1 MKKILS
7 NCMRS
12 KKGVMIMLGCF
23 LMVMMTLVLIFG
35 TYYTVDTGEVSIV
48 SRFGRVVGVSEPG
61 PHLKVP
67 FIERRDKM
75 VTRDQSYLIDSM
87 SVSTKDMQT
96 ITLKINIQAKVADP
110 MLVYSNFRNNY
121 DTSLIGPR
129 AREII
134 QANVSNYTIEEFISE
149 RQKLSSEI
157 NDSLEKELL
166 VYGIAVRNISILD
179 HDFSPEYDRAIE
191 RKKIAEQEQERV
203 AIENQTALNTAKSR
217 AEIAK
222 ELLTEKK
229 TLLDVNKL
237 EAATLNEYI
246 IMKAFIEKWDGKM
259 PQTVVGNPMDMML
272 KKAVEK

>member
-1 MKKILS
+1 MDFLS
-7 NCMRS
+7 KCMRN
-12 KKGVMIMLGCF
+12 KKGVMFLIGCF
-23 LMVMMTLVLIFG
+23 LMLMMVLVLIFG

-67 FIERRDKM
+67 FVERREIM
-75 VTRDQSYLIDSM
+75 ITRDQSYLIDSM

-96 ITLKINIQAKVADP
+96 ITLKINIQAKVVDP
-110 MLVYSNFRNNY
+110 MLVYKSFKNNY

-149 RQKLSSEI
+149 RQKLSNEI
-157 NDSLEKELL
+157 NVGLEKELIG
-166 VYGIAVRNISILD
+166 YGIEVRNISILD

-191 RKKIAEQEQERV
+191 RKKIAEQEQER
-203 AIENQTALNTAKSR
+203 ASIENQTALNTAKSK
-217 AEIAK
+217 ANIAK
-222 ELLTEKK
+222 ELLSEKK
-229 TLLDVNKL
+229 TLLEVNKL

-259 PQTVVGNPMDMML
+259 PQTVVGSPMDLML

>member
-1 MKKILS
+1 MFLI
-7 NCMRS
+7 
-12 KKGVMIMLGCF
+12 GCF
-23 LMVMMTLVLIFG
+23 LMLMMVLVLIFG

-67 FIERRDKM
+67 FVERREIM
-75 VTRDQSYLIDSM
+75 ITRDQSYLIDSM

-96 ITLKINIQAKVADP
+96 ITLKINIQAKVVDP
-110 MLVYSNFRNNY
+110 MLVYKSFKNNY

-149 RQKLSSEI
+149 RQKLSNEI
-157 NDSLEKELL
+157 NVGLEKELIG
-166 VYGIAVRNISILD
+166 YGIEVRNISILD

-191 RKKIAEQEQERV
+191 RKKIAEQEQER
-203 AIENQTALNTAKSR
+203 ASIENQTALNTAKSK
-217 AEIAK
+217 ANIAK
-222 ELLTEKK
+222 ELLSEKK
-229 TLLDVNKL
+229 TLLEVNKL

-259 PQTVVGNPMDMML
+259 PQTVVGSPMDLML

>member
-1 MKKILS
+1 MNFLS
-7 NCMRS
+7 NCMRN
-12 KKGVMIMLGCF
+12 KKGIMFLIGCF
-23 LMVMMTLVLIFG
+23 LMLMMALVLIFG
-35 TYYTVDTGEVSIV
+35 TYYTVDTGEVAIV

-67 FIERRDKM
+67 FVERREIM
-75 VTRDQSYLIDSM
+75 ITRDQSYLIGSM

-96 ITLKINIQAKVADP
+96 ITLKINIQAKVVDP
-110 MLVYSNFRNNY
+110 MLVYKSFKNNY

-134 QANVSNYTIEEFISE
+134 QSNVSNYTIEEFISE
-149 RQKLSSEI
+149 RQKLSNEI
-157 NDSLEKELL
+157 NAELQKELIG
-166 VYGIAVRNISILD
+166 YGIEVRNISILD

-191 RKKIAEQEQERV
+191 RKKIAEQEQER
-203 AIENQTALNTAKSR
+203 ASIENQTALNTAKSK
-217 AEIAK
+217 ANIAK
-222 ELLTEKK
+222 ELLSEKK
-229 TLLDVNKL
+229 TLLEVNKL

-259 PQTVVGNPMDMML
+259 PQTVVGSPMDLML